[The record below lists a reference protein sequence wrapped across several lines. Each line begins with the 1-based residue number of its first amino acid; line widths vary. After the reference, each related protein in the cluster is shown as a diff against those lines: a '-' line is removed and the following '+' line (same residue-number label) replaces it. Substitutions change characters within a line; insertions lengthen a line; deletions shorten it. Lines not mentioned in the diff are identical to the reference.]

1 MKKILLVCSAG
12 MSTSM
17 LVKKMQM
24 FASSKKLAIEITAK
38 GIAEAK
44 PSIKEYDV
52 VLLGPQISYAL
63 DEIKK
68 IADQIPVELIPAQ
81 IYALARGEEAV
92 RMAYKILD
100 EQIA

>member
-24 FASSKKLAIEITAK
+24 YATIKKLDFEIVAK

-44 PSIKEYDV
+44 QELSSYDAIMI
-52 VLLGPQISYAL
+52 GPQISYAL
-63 DEIKK
+63 DEVKK
-68 IADQIPVELIPAQ
+68 MSSGKPVELIPTQ
-81 IYALARGEEAV
+81 VYALAKGEDAV
-92 RMAYKILD
+92 KQALKMMG
-100 EQIA
+100 E